1 MQADIDELESMVAEL
16 LVYARLERPTDDMVP
31 QETVDARDWLG
42 DVLAQ
47 VDHLAQA
54 RAVRCVVHGDCPPQA
69 RLHRRYMSRALL
81 NLVQNA
87 VRYASR
93 LVHVSLAARADG
105 AELIVDDDGGHTGQ
119 GPRQDLRTLHPPGRE
134 PRPRHR
140 RPGLGWPLS
149 SAWRPRIMATSA
161 CMAAL
166 GGARF
171 ILRWPRP
178 RRGAPNRSAP
188 PDMRCPIRRPGRS
201 PQPTDP
207 GRSRGRP
214 FRLGGGLHD
223 VARAAPENGCHNWRR
238 NPSWIRP
245 LMPISTGGRRSR
257 G

>member
-16 LVYARLERPTDDMVP
+16 LVYARLERPTDDMMP
-31 QETVDARDWLG
+31 QETIDARDWLG
-42 DVLAQ
+42 DTLAQ

-54 RAVRCVVHGDCPPQA
+54 RAVRCVVHGDCPPQV

-105 AELIVDDDGGHTGQ
+105 AYELIVDDDGPGIPARDRDKIFEPFIRLDESRDRGTG
-119 GPRQDLRTLHPPGRE
+119 GA
-134 PRPRHR
+134 
-140 RPGLGWPLS
+140 GLGWPLS

-161 CMAAL
+161 CMAARWA
-166 GGARF
+166 ARASSCAG
-171 ILRWPRP
+171 LRP
-178 RRGAPNRSAP
+178 RRGAPNRSTP

-207 GRSRGRP
+207 GRLTRP
-214 FRLGGGLHD
+214 A
-223 VARAAPENGCHNWRR
+223 VPPWRR
-238 NPSWIRP
+238 AP
-245 LMPISTGGRRSR
+245 
-257 G
+257 